1 MIKIA
6 GVGVCVCVASSNT
19 DGPGNHTWGTNY
31 GIQNPFFV
39 WEDVAVE
46 FT

>member
-1 MIKIA
+1 MIKIG
-6 GVGVCVCVASSNT
+6 GVGVCALAIT
-19 DGPGNHTWGTNY
+19 LGGTNY
-31 GIQNPFFV
+31 GIQSPFFV